1 VSHFEERLSRAQG
14 LLVAEGVGLLVISP
28 GANMRYLAGFTDEA
42 GERALLFF
50 VPPEG
55 EPAFLVPEL
64 YAAQVEKRAA
74 FPPTHVWRD
83 SQGPR
88 AALEDILRAFPGG
101 KVLVDDAMPAKDL
114 LLLEELLPQAAF
126 RPASPLMRRLRM
138 RKSPEELSAMR
149 RAAAIADRAF
159 QAISARPLSGLTELE
174 VAKALEEEML
184 KAGAEGAAFEILVA
198 SGPNS
203 ALPHHRAGRR
213 RIEPGDVVI
222 LDFGCRVDGYCS
234 DITRTLV
241 LGEPPARVRE
251 LYEVILAAQRKAVEA
266 VRPGLPAQEVD
277 RAARGVIAQAGYADH
292 FTHRTGHGIG
302 LDVHEE
308 PYIVEGNTLPLEEGM
323 TFSVEPGIYFP
334 GEFGLRV
341 EDIVVVTEEG
351 AESLNNCPRTL
362 RCVG

>member
-1 VSHFEERLSRAQG
+1 VSQFEERLSRAQG
-14 LLVAEGVGLLVISP
+14 LLEAEGVGLLVISP

-42 GERALLFF
+42 GERSFLLF
-50 VPPEG
+50 VPAEG
-55 EPAFLVPEL
+55 EPRFLVPEL

-83 SQGPR
+83 SQGPW

-114 LLLEELLPQAAF
+114 LLLEELLPGAAF
-126 RPASPLMRRLRM
+126 GPASPLLRRLRM

-149 RAAAIADRAF
+149 RAAAMADRAF
-159 QAISARPLSGLTELE
+159 EAISTRPLSVLTELE

-241 LGEPPARVRE
+241 LGEPPDRVKE
-251 LYEVILAAQRKAVEA
+251 LYEVVLAAQREA
-266 VRPGLPAQEVD
+266 VKAIRPGVEAQEVD
-277 RAARGVIAQAGYADH
+277 RAARRVISQAGYADR

-351 AESLNNCPRTL
+351 AESLNRCPRTL